1 MGVLEKSPTSIEPMA
16 KGGKKSKQAKAG
28 EKVLATNRRAK
39 FDYEL
44 GDKYEA
50 GIVLI
55 GSEARALRD
64 TAPGINEAFIDIDRQ
79 GEAWV
84 KQMRIAQMKH
94 AAFGHTETRTRKL
107 LLHRSEIDK
116 IRAAIERDGMTA
128 VPTKVYYKQG
138 RAKIELALAK
148 GKKLHDKRQS
158 IKERTEER
166 EARAAMARGRKGE

>member
-1 MGVLEKSPTSIEPMA
+1 MA
-16 KGGKKSKQAKAG
+16 KGGNKSKQNKSG
-28 EKVLATNRRAK
+28 DRVLATNRRAK

-64 TAPGINEAFIDIDRQ
+64 TAPGINDAFIDVDRQ

-94 AAFGHTETRTRKL
+94 AAFGHTETRSRKL
-107 LLHRSEIDK
+107 LLHRAELNK

-128 VPTKVYYKQG
+128 VPTKVYYKDG

-158 IKERTEER
+158 IKDRTEER
-166 EARAAMARGRKGE
+166 EARAAMSRGRKAE